1 MNPSKSDLKS
11 TSTIKC
17 GRAEP
22 CMLREYFDIKLFR
35 KGFLKVPGMHQG
47 FNFDSKDTFG
57 ITVWTV

>member
-1 MNPSKSDLKS
+1 
-11 TSTIKC
+11 
-17 GRAEP
+17 
-22 CMLREYFDIKLFR
+22 MLREYFDIKLFR